1 MRDRLRGAAISWQ
14 LPALAVALLLTSMMV
29 SATIVVGEGEGGE
42 TPSQASASEN
52 DQKVNVKRLEE
63 KLDEILTVQES
74 TLSRFD
80 QIMEDLRIVKIRV
93 SR

>member
-1 MRDRLRGAAISWQ
+1 MRDRFRGAAFPWQ

-29 SATIVVGEGEGGE
+29 SAPPVTGEGEGSA
-42 TPSQASASEN
+42 PPNQASVSES

-74 TLSRFD
+74 TLARFED
-80 QIMEDLRIVKIRV
+80 IMEELRIVKVRV

>member
-1 MRDRLRGAAISWQ
+1 
-14 LPALAVALLLTSMMV
+14 MMV